1 MRRPTSPLWQRS
13 ARADPQSWQALICEV
28 TGDGVYDRAFYQ
40 PGALELVP
48 CGVEMTEKTGDTVTL
63 YAGAYVHAVE
73 LEGEAVFED
82 NYFSLLPGESRTVSY
97 RLTGTGPLT
106 VQGYTLQSIQPVQQ

>member
-1 MRRPTSPLWQRS
+1 
-13 ARADPQSWQALICEV
+13 
-28 TGDGVYDRAFYQ
+28 
-40 PGALELVP
+40 
-48 CGVEMTEKTGDTVTL
+48 MTEKTGDTVTL